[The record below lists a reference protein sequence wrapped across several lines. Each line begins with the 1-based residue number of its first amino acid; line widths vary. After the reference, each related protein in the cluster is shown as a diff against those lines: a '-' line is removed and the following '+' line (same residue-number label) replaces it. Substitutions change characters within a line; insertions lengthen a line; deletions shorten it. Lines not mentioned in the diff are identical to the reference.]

1 MEQGNKRL
9 SAEEKSRELE
19 EKICCKLM
27 DGLDIADD
35 MLPEERREQ
44 LEQKRN
50 ERNQDLTREMLGN
63 KGGIYDLGDIFNEV
77 WNDTIKVDGEDIS
90 FDIANMKPDDDS
102 ANRKKLN
109 SMFEALFGCR
119 YENVL
124 IRRGKPYIV
133 GEAGKAF
140 LKLLLKSYS
149 TSNGKKIRKP
159 LCKDVD
165 FQYENYL
172 ICLAMMFLDEQEEL
186 DAEKKNVYEELRSAI
201 MENFSIDEGE
211 MELKKSLLL
220 FNKMIEEVSKDD
232 VLAPMKEWMAFA
244 IDRAASVIINDIPI
258 NFP

>member
-44 LEQKRN
+44 LEQKRK
-50 ERNQDLTREMLGN
+50 ERNQDLTGKMLGN

-124 IRRGKPYIV
+124 IRDR
-133 GEAGKAF
+133 
-140 LKLLLKSYS
+140 KS
-149 TSNGKKIRKP
+149 
-159 LCKDVD
+159 V
-165 FQYENYL
+165 
-172 ICLAMMFLDEQEEL
+172 
-186 DAEKKNVYEELRSAI
+186 V
-201 MENFSIDEGE
+201 
-211 MELKKSLLL
+211 
-220 FNKMIEEVSKDD
+220 
-232 VLAPMKEWMAFA
+232 
-244 IDRAASVIINDIPI
+244 
-258 NFP
+258 

>member
-102 ANRKKLN
+102 ANRKK
-109 SMFEALFGCR
+109 
-119 YENVL
+119 
-124 IRRGKPYIV
+124 
-133 GEAGKAF
+133 
-140 LKLLLKSYS
+140 
-149 TSNGKKIRKP
+149 
-159 LCKDVD
+159 
-165 FQYENYL
+165 
-172 ICLAMMFLDEQEEL
+172 
-186 DAEKKNVYEELRSAI
+186 
-201 MENFSIDEGE
+201 
-211 MELKKSLLL
+211 
-220 FNKMIEEVSKDD
+220 
-232 VLAPMKEWMAFA
+232 
-244 IDRAASVIINDIPI
+244 
-258 NFP
+258 